1 MTIPVALIS
10 MFILGALF
18 MLSINVII
26 ILCISDYYDEADVIE
41 MESEIEK

>member
-1 MTIPVALIS
+1 MTVPVALIS

-18 MLSINVII
+18 MLSINGII

-41 MESEIEK
+41 IESEVEK

>member
-18 MLSINVII
+18 MLSINGII
-26 ILCISDYYDEADVIE
+26 ILCISDYYEDADET
-41 MESEIEK
+41 ESEVEQ

>member
-18 MLSINVII
+18 MLSINGII
-26 ILCISDYYDEADVIE
+26 ILRISDYYEEYAAE
-41 MESEIEK
+41 TESEVDK